1 MNETK
6 TSKKY
11 FEHLDGTRFFAFFLV
26 FLVHCF
32 VSVDSKIGDSPL
44 YQSVEGFFKVG
55 FLGVDYFFVL
65 SGFLISWV
73 ILNEK
78 EKTKK
83 FGFGNFFTRRVLRI
97 WPLYFLIIFLGY
109 GTYYASISYGVEVA
123 GLPPFYNFA
132 LFVINFYSICEGID
146 YLFFLTFLWSISV
159 EEQFY
164 IGYSIIAKLFFKL
177 NLLVLPAML
186 ILISLL
192 YRYLHLE
199 NGQQLYFHTFSIL
212 GNFGVGILVA
222 YLAQQKNQLF
232 TWLVNRSNVFSS
244 VIYLVLFGSLL
255 YFNELNKMD
264 AFRVFSR
271 LYFSLLFGYIVF
283 EQCFSKN
290 RFLSFGKNRLIKYLG
305 KISFGLYCYHG
316 VVITI
321 LIKVLE
327 RFNFEETLWHVFL
340 IYPMVV
346 LSVSIGLSALSYR
359 HFESFFLKLKN
370 RFTA

>member
-1 MNETK
+1 M
-6 TSKKY
+6 
-11 FEHLDGTRFFAFFLV
+11 EHVFFAFFLV

-32 VSVDSKIGDSPL
+32 VSVDSKIGDSSL

-109 GTYYASISYGVEVA
+109 GTYYASISYGVEIA
-123 GLPPFYNFA
+123 GLPPFYNFT
-132 LFVINFYSICEGID
+132 LFIVNFYSIYEGVD
-146 YLFFLTFLWSISV
+146 YLFFLTFLWSISI

-177 NLLVLPAML
+177 NLLVLAVIL

-199 NGQQLYFHTFSIL
+199 NGQQLYFHTCSVL

-222 YLAQQKNQLF
+222 YIAQQKNSVF
-232 TWLVNRSNVFSS
+232 SWLENRSNLFSG
-244 VIYLVLFGSLL
+244 VIYFVLFGSLI
-255 YFNELNKMD
+255 YYNELNEID
-264 AFRVFSR
+264 PFRVVSR
-271 LYFSLLFGYIVF
+271 LYFSLLFGYIIF
-283 EQCFSKN
+283 EQCFSKH
-290 RFLSFGKNRLIKYLG
+290 RFLSFGKNRVITYLG

-321 LIKVLE
+321 LIKTLE
-327 RFNFEETLWHVFL
+327 RLSFDETLWHVFI
-340 IYPMVV
+340 IYPIIV
-346 LSVSIGLSALSYR
+346 LVLSIGLSALSYKY
-359 HFESFFLKLKN
+359 FEGFFLKFKK
-370 RFTA
+370 RFAA

>member
-11 FEHLDGTRFFAFFLV
+11 FKHLDGTRFFAFFLV

-32 VSVDSKIGDSPL
+32 VSVDSKIGNSSI
-44 YQSVEGFFKVG
+44 YQSVEEFFKVG

-65 SGFLISWV
+65 SGFLITWV
-73 ILNEK
+73 ILHEK
-78 EKTKK
+78 NTTKK
-83 FGFGNFFTRRVLRI
+83 FDFGNFFIRRVLRI
-97 WPLYFLIIFLGY
+97 WPLYFLIVFVGFT
-109 GTYYASISYGVEVA
+109 TYYAFNSYDIEVS

-132 LFVINFYSICEGID
+132 LFIINFYSIYEGID

-177 NLLVLPAML
+177 NLLVLAVML

-199 NGQQLYFHTFSIL
+199 NGQQLYFHTFSIV

-244 VIYLVLFGSLL
+244 VIYLVLFASLIC
-255 YFNELNKMD
+255 FNELNEWNT
-264 AFRVFSR
+264 FRVFSK
-271 LYFSLLFGYIVF
+271 LYFSLLFGYIIF
-283 EQCFSKN
+283 EQCFSKY
-290 RFLSFGKNRLIKYLG
+290 RFLSFGQNRIIKYLG

-316 VVITI
+316 VVITV

-327 RFNFEETLWHVFL
+327 RFNFQETFWHVFL
-340 IYPMVV
+340 LYP
-346 LSVSIGLSALSYR
+346 LIILFVSIGLSAISYKY
-359 HFESFFLKLKN
+359 FEGYFLKLKN
-370 RFTA
+370 KY

>member
-11 FEHLDGTRFFAFFLV
+11 FKHLDGTRFFAFFLV

-32 VSVDSKIGDSPL
+32 VSVDSKIGNSSI
-44 YQSVEGFFKVG
+44 YQSVEEFFKVG

-65 SGFLISWV
+65 SGFLITWV
-73 ILNEK
+73 ILHEK
-78 EKTKK
+78 NTTKK
-83 FGFGNFFTRRVLRI
+83 FLKTNFFIRRVLRI
-97 WPLYFLIIFLGY
+97 WPLYFLIVFVGFT
-109 GTYYASISYGVEVA
+109 TYYAFNSYEIEVS

-132 LFVINFYSICEGID
+132 LFIINFYSIYEGID

-177 NLLVLPAML
+177 NLLVLAVML

-199 NGQQLYFHTFSIL
+199 NGQQLYFHTFSIV

-244 VIYLVLFGSLL
+244 VIYLVLFASLI
-255 YFNELNKMD
+255 YFNELNEWNT
-264 AFRVFSR
+264 FRVFSK
-271 LYFSLLFGYIVF
+271 LYFSLLFGYIIF
-283 EQCFSKN
+283 EQCFSKY
-290 RFLSFGKNRLIKYLG
+290 RFLSFGQNRIIKYLG

-316 VVITI
+316 VVVTV

-327 RFNFEETLWHVFL
+327 RFNFQETFWHVFL
-340 IYPMVV
+340 LYP
-346 LSVSIGLSALSYR
+346 LIILFVSIGLSAISYKY
-359 HFESFFLKLKN
+359 FEGYFLKLKN
-370 RFTA
+370 KY

>member
-1 MNETK
+1 MNNLT
-6 TSKKY
+6 TSKRY
-11 FEHLDGTRFFAFFLV
+11 FKHLEGTRFFAFFMV
-26 FLVHCF
+26 FMVHCF
-32 VSVDSKIGDSPL
+32 VSVDDNIGDSQF
-44 YQSVEGFFKVG
+44 YMAIEDFFKVG

-109 GTYYASISYGVEVA
+109 STYYASISYGIEVS

-132 LFVINFYSICEGID
+132 LFVVNFYSIYAGVD
-146 YLFFLTFLWSISV
+146 YLFFLTFLWSISI

-164 IGYSIIAKLFFKL
+164 VGYSIIAKLFFKL
-177 NLLVLPAML
+177 NLLFLATML

-199 NGQQLYFHTFSIL
+199 NGQQLYFHTFSVL

-222 YLAQQKNQLF
+222 DLAQQKNQLF
-232 TWLVNRSNVFSS
+232 TWLVNRSNVFSG
-244 VIYLVLFGSLL
+244 VIYFVLFASLL
-255 YFNELNKMD
+255 YFNELNEMD

-283 EQCFSKN
+283 EQCFSKH
-290 RFLSFGKNRLIKYLG
+290 RFLSFGKNRIIKYLG

-346 LSVSIGLSALSYR
+346 LTVSIGLSAFSYR
-359 HFESFFLKLKN
+359 YFESFFLKFKN